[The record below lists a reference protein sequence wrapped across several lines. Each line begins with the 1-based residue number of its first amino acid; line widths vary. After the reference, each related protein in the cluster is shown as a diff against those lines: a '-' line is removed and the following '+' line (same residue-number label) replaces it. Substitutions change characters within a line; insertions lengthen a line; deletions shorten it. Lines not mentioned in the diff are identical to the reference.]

1 MKKIT
6 QEEFNGLRFAPK
18 GVRLN
23 ETVQKVML
31 LNINE
36 ALILSDSEWTLK
48 AKPNAYFY
56 QNQDKLCG
64 MFFKA
69 RRLADNQGWAI
80 LRVA

>member
-6 QEEFNGLRFAPK
+6 QEEFKSLNFVPK
-18 GVRLN
+18 GAKMN
-23 ETVQKVML
+23 EAVQKIIL

-36 ALILSDSEWTLK
+36 AMILSQNEWTLK
-48 AKPNAYFY
+48 TNPNAYFY
-56 QNQDKLCG
+56 QNQEKFNG

-69 RRLADNQGWAI
+69 RKTIDGSWAI